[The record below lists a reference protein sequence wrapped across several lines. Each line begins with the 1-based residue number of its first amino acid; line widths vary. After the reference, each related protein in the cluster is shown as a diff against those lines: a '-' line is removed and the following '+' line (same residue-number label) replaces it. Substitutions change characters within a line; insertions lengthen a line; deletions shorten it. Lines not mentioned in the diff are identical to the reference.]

1 MTSRARMT
9 VGIAALAGLLVGVWL
24 LSPILTPF
32 VFAAG
37 LAYLD
42 DPPLVRLDVL
52 RILRPA
58 ALATFFSSLSHAAA
72 SHRLLLVP
80 TLQDLGV
87 TTSLRMPYSLSSIR

>member
-37 LAYLD
+37 LAYLGD
-42 DPPLVRLDVL
+42 PLVDRLEAAEANQYRVFRC
-52 RILRPA
+52 RIR
-58 ALATFFSSLSHAAA
+58 SS
-72 SHRLLLVP
+72 P
-80 TLQDLGV
+80 
-87 TTSLRMPYSLSSIR
+87 